1 MALPLKKKTVTER
14 KKVETTKKDSAYII
28 QKSENGEKKQ
38 GLNENE
44 LFVAKNCCI
53 TIESVLGRKTCEAE
67 SLSKCLYGA
76 RNMEELA

>member
-28 QKSENGEKKQ
+28 QVREWKKKQ

-53 TIESVLGRKTCEAE
+53 TIESVLGRKTCE

>member
-1 MALPLKKKTVTER
+1 MALPLKEKTVTER
-14 KKVETTKKDSAYII
+14 KKVETTKKRLPLISYRS
-28 QKSENGEKKQ
+28 QRMEKKE

-53 TIESVLGRKTCEAE
+53 TKESVLGRKTCEAE

>member
-1 MALPLKKKTVTER
+1 M
-14 KKVETTKKDSAYII
+14 
-28 QKSENGEKKQ
+28 Q

-53 TIESVLGRKTCEAE
+53 TKESVLGRKTCEAE

>member
-1 MALPLKKKTVTER
+1 M
-14 KKVETTKKDSAYII
+14 
-28 QKSENGEKKQ
+28 Q
-38 GLNENE
+38 GLNGNE